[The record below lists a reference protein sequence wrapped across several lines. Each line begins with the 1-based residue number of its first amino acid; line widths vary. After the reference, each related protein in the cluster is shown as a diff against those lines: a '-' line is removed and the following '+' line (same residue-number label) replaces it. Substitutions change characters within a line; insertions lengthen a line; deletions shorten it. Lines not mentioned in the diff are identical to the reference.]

1 MDPMDIVGKSK
12 EDASLP
18 KGFFSIIIYIFIFL
32 ANLIRLNSFC
42 VVYIRFEF
50 IEINLLTALKIFVS
64 FW

>member
-50 IEINLLTALKIFVS
+50 IEINLLTALKFFVS